1 MDTAHTLSNLWPKIE
16 MRLPKLVNILLI
28 VLIAI
33 TLAKL
38 VWSFFESDDYI
49 ADLVIPTTS
58 VNNTKPVP
66 RPDYDRKIAQLSMFG
81 KAAPVISKNVDEAPD
96 TTLNLEL
103 LGVLA
108 GDEEYGYA
116 IVSSGANKIKH
127 YALGDDISNGTT
139 LHAVFADRII
149 LDRGTKME
157 TLRLPKAKKVSG
169 VSKKKAK
176 KAAPQ
181 QQSIDGGKNDFD
193 SLGEFRE
200 EIMSNPV
207 RLTEFINAEPESDA
221 ETGEFKGYSL
231 TPSRNPDMFYQLG
244 FQPGDVLTS
253 VNGILIDS
261 PNKGPEALQT
271 LKDASEVTLVVM
283 REGTEITLFN
293 DLSQ

>member
-1 MDTAHTLSNLWPKIE
+1 MDTASTLNNIWPKIE

-38 VWSFFESDDYI
+38 VWGFFDTGDDEV
-49 ADLVIPTTS
+49 ALNVPATTS
-58 VNNTKPVP
+58 NSAKPAP
-66 RPDYDRKIAQLSMFG
+66 RPDYDRKIAQLSLLG
-81 KAAPVISKNVDEAPD
+81 KAAPTKSKNVEEAPD
-96 TTLNLEL
+96 TTLNLKL

-108 GDEEYGYA
+108 GDKDYGYA

-139 LHAVFADRII
+139 LHAVYADRII
-149 LDRGTKME
+149 LDRGAKME
-157 TLRLPKAKKVSG
+157 TLRLPKAKKVTST
-169 VSKKKAK
+169 SKRTK
-176 KAAPQ
+176 KAAPKQ
-181 QQSIDGGKNDFD
+181 KLIEEGKTNFE
-193 SLGEFRE
+193 SLGDFRQ

-207 RLTEFINAEPESDA
+207 RLTEFINAQPESDA

-231 TPSRNPDMFYQLG
+231 SPSRNPDMFYQLG

-271 LKDASEVTLVVM
+271 LKDASEVTMVVK